1 MKEAISYITIMA
13 IIIIVF
19 NGVLTYILSAQISEI
34 KQDIV
39 EIKKDYS
46 YDPKDAK

>member
-1 MKEAISYITIMA
+1 MKEVLALL
-13 IIIIVF
+13 IVVILLIF
-19 NGVLTYILSAQISEI
+19 MQQEIDGVRAE
-34 KQDIV
+34 IV